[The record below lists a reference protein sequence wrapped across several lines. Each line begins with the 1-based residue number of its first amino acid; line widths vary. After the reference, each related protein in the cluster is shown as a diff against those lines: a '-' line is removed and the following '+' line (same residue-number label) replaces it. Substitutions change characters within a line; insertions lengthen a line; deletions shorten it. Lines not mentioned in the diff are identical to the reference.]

1 MSPDFHKEIAS
12 LWQAIQRIKSNRDS
26 LARKSTM
33 PKMPKLSPADLSA
46 GGSTAVDRKT
56 AEQAAQNAIK
66 IDGRKKRNLGE
77 RMQVIFRMTP
87 EKKRQLDRLAEVRG
101 RSYSETMSDA
111 LDALDEKY
119 RGNPSI

>member
-1 MSPDFHKEIAS
+1 
-12 LWQAIQRIKSNRDS
+12 
-26 LARKSTM
+26 M
-33 PKMPKLSPADLSA
+33 PKMPKLSLADLA
-46 GGSTAVDRKT
+46 AAGSTAVDRKT
-56 AEQAAQNAIK
+56 AERAAQNAIK

-119 RGNPSI
+119 RENQSI